1 MADEKIYCGSGK
13 SHPSYDIV
21 NIDVCLGKIPKEF
34 ISEDKNG
41 NKWLKLTVS
50 KKKEVDQWG
59 KSHTVTVNTW
69 KPNTATADDTPN
81 TATDNGDLPF

>member
-21 NIDVCLGKIPKEF
+21 NIDVCLGKIPAEF
-34 ISEDKNG
+34 ISEDNNG

-50 KKKEVDQWG
+50 KKREVDQ
-59 KSHTVTVNTW
+59 
-69 KPNTATADDTPN
+69 
-81 TATDNGDLPF
+81 